1 MTDES
6 LASRFEAALRKGKP
20 EPALLEFARELK
32 AEGMSQRAMYD
43 AFDIFRAKH
52 ESDADETVYYA
63 ILDTM
68 DFIAGWCAPDVKLF
82 DTNLEV

>member
-1 MTDES
+1 MADQS

-32 AEGMSQRAMYD
+32 AEGMSQRGMYD
-43 AFDIFRAKH
+43 AFDIFRAEH
-52 ESDADETVYYA
+52 EADTDETIYYA

-68 DFIAGWCAPDVKLF
+68 DFIAGWCAPDVRLF